1 MPYKILIV
9 EDNKNNRKLFRD
21 ILKYSGYE
29 VLEAQDGAE
38 GIKTAVEQMPDLILM
53 DIQMPVMD
61 GFEAL
66 KALRNM
72 PETGKIKIIA
82 LTSFAM
88 AGDKKKILKAGFDD
102 YISKPID
109 TRKLPEIV
117 KRFIGHC
124 E

>member
-21 ILKYSGYE
+21 ILQYSGYE

-38 GIKTAVEQMPDLILM
+38 GIKIAKEQMPDLILM

-66 KALRNM
+66 KALRNI
-72 PETGKIKIIA
+72 PETGKIKVIA

-88 AGDKKKILKAGFDD
+88 ASDRKKILEAGFDD

-109 TRKLPEIV
+109 TRELPERV
-117 KRFIGHC
+117 KKYLEGQ
-124 E
+124 